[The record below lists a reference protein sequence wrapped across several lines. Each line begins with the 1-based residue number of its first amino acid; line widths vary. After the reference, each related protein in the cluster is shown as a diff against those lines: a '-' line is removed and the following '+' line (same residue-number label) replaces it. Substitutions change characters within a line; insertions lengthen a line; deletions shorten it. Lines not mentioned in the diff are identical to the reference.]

1 MVSKTHMTADEFFQL
16 PETNQPTELIDGEL
30 IVSAPPIPKHQRLNR
45 RFVIL
50 LDDLIPDGELFFAP
64 IGVYFDAENIP
75 EPDIVWLAENSK
87 CGVGDKYLE
96 GPPDLIIEIFSPGT
110 ARFDRREKYEL
121 YERYGVREY
130 WMADPEA
137 QYVEVWTGKDGK
149 FFRHGVYGADDSFN
163 SPVLGGKTVE
173 LKGIFESE

>member
-1 MVSKTHMTADEFFQL
+1 MVSKTRMTADEFFQL
-16 PETNQPTELIDGEL
+16 PETNQPTELIHGEL
-30 IVSAPPIPKHQRLNR
+30 IVNPPPVPKHQRLSG
-45 RFVIL
+45 RFYTKL
-50 LDDLIPDGELFFAP
+50 GDLIPNGELFYAP

-75 EPDIVWLAENSK
+75 EPDIVWVAANSK
-87 CGVGDKYLE
+87 CVVGDKYLE
-96 GPPDLIIEIFSPGT
+96 GPPDLIVEIFSPGT

-137 QYVEVWTGKDGK
+137 NFLEVCVWLHGK
-149 FFRHGVYGADDSFN
+149 FSRQGVYGPDNSFV

-173 LKGIFESE
+173 LKGIFEPK